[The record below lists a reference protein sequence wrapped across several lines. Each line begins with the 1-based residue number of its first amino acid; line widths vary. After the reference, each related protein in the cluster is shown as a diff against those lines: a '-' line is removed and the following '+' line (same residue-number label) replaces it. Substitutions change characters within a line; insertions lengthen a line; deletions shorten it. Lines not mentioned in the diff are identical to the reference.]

1 MAFESLS
8 DRLQQAI
15 SQVAKGGT
23 ISEADLRQM
32 MREIRLALLEADV
45 NFQVVKTFVKRVNDR
60 ALGSDVLESLS
71 PAQQVLKIVDEEL
84 TNLMGGEQAPLNIS
98 PQPPTIIMMAG
109 LQGAGKTTTVGKLAK
124 YVNEELNKKKP
135 LLVAA
140 DVYRPA
146 AIDQLQ
152 TIGRQ
157 LDFEVYSKGV
167 EADPVQLATD
177 AVEHAKMHGHEV
189 VIIDTAGRLHVDE
202 TLMNELKNIQEAIS
216 PNEILLTVDAMTG
229 QDAANV
235 AKAFNEA
242 LDITGVIITKLDG
255 DTRGGAALSIR
266 EITHKPIKFTGQG
279 EKLDALQP
287 FYPDRMASR
296 ILGMGDMMTLIERA
310 QAQFDEEKAQEV
322 AEKIKANT
330 FDFNDFIEQMDQ
342 VNKMG
347 SIKDILKMI
356 PGLNKIPGL
365 DELNVDEKDMA
376 HIKAIIYSMT
386 KEERAN
392 PDILSQS
399 RRRRIAKGSGQSLQA
414 VNQMISQFNQSRQ
427 LMNQMS
433 NGKMGNLQKMMN
445 QLPTNVPGMGGAMPD
460 LDPNA
465 FKTPEQLQEEQEQKR
480 IQRKLR
486 RMRRRR

>member
-1 MAFESLS
+1 
-8 DRLQQAI
+8 
-15 SQVAKGGT
+15 
-23 ISEADLRQM
+23 
-32 MREIRLALLEADV
+32 
-45 NFQVVKTFVKRVNDR
+45 
-60 ALGSDVLESLS
+60 
-71 PAQQVLKIVDEEL
+71 
-84 TNLMGGEQAPLNIS
+84 
-98 PQPPTIIMMAG
+98 
-109 LQGAGKTTTVGKLAK
+109 
-124 YVNEELNKKKP
+124 
-135 LLVAA
+135 
-140 DVYRPA
+140 
-146 AIDQLQ
+146 
-152 TIGRQ
+152 
-157 LDFEVYSKGV
+157 
-167 EADPVQLATD
+167 
-177 AVEHAKMHGHEV
+177 
-189 VIIDTAGRLHVDE
+189 
-202 TLMNELKNIQEAIS
+202 
-216 PNEILLTVDAMTG
+216 
-229 QDAANV
+229 
-235 AKAFNEA
+235 
-242 LDITGVIITKLDG
+242 
-255 DTRGGAALSIR
+255 
-266 EITHKPIKFTGQG
+266 
-279 EKLDALQP
+279 
-287 FYPDRMASR
+287 MASR

-322 AEKIKANT
+322 AEKIKTNT

-376 HIKAIIYSMT
+376 HIKAIICSMT

-433 NGKMGNLQKMMN
+433 HGKMGNLQKMMN

-465 FKTPEQLQEEQEQKR
+465 FKTPEQLQEEQDQKR

-486 RMRRRR
+486 RMRRKR